1 MPRAARRKREKE
13 KELVKTAK
21 NMRKLTSFFS
31 TAPTKEVVE
40 PDMINLE
47 SVSTLPPTT
56 ETPPTFLSHHS
67 DSESSLSDPG
77 PTSSS
82 SIPVAPTTEPS
93 TPTSYDNL
101 TSLPSSTTIVPF
113 VGPTPTESPE
123 CSLGQDCQHLCCTD
137 RKPYRPTQEEI
148 KRTSIK
154 QTTKGGS
161 SKLVG
166 ELKRTQKLESEC
178 C

>member
-1 MPRAARRKREKE
+1 
-13 KELVKTAK
+13 
-21 NMRKLTSFFS
+21 MRKLTSFFS

-40 PDMINLE
+40 PDMINSE